1 MTTATSPG
9 EPAYDKLWAVLSE
22 LDDSSSFAVS
32 TKLKKAGIRGRPGS
46 ACHCPVANYV
56 AKKLTGHEVS
66 ASLSFIRVWELS
78 AFGSYDGRP
87 LAECHT
93 PDRIKDFI
101 EAFDQG
107 NYVDLQVN

>member
-1 MTTATSPG
+1 MTNCGLCSPSLMIRR
-9 EPAYDKLWAVLSE
+9 PSLSPPN
-22 LDDSSSFAVS
+22 SSS

-56 AKKLTGHEVS
+56 AKKLTGHRVS

-87 LAECHT
+87 LAECRT